1 MLLQKR
7 DVFSAFAP
15 SLRGSLEGRQICV
28 LNYLEMRF
36 EMRFEIILSLE
47 LCRPICK
54 PFCVLKL
61 RFGVLG

>member
-28 LNYLEMRF
+28 LNYLEIRF
-36 EMRFEIILSLE
+36 EMRFEISLSLE
-47 LCRPICK
+47 VCSPSCTQL
-54 PFCVLKL
+54 CVLKL
-61 RFGVLG
+61 CFGVWG